1 MENKPT
7 PFYPGQHILIDYYG
21 CSVEVLNDAL
31 LLEKYLL
38 ETAYLIGATV
48 VSVQFNAFNPIGV
61 SGVVIIAESHL
72 TIHTW
77 PELGYAAVDFFT
89 CGSMDTSVG
98 LGYLEG
104 VLEAK
109 EVEVKKVERLNK
121 NLKI

>member
-7 PFYPGQHILIDYYG
+7 PFYPGQHILIDYYS

-89 CGSMDTSVG
+89 CGFMDTRVG

>member
-89 CGSMDTSVG
+89 CGFMDTSVG

>member
-89 CGSMDTSVG
+89 CGFMDTRVG